1 MATNTIL
8 TPDMITKEALRI
20 LHEKLTFLSKVNK
33 QYDSSFAREGAKV
46 GSALRIRKPAR
57 FVTRN
62 GPTLDVQDFVETNT
76 TLTVEKQLGI
86 DVEFSSE
93 DLTMDLDSFSKQF
106 IEPAMAQLASEI
118 EADALTMIYNVGK
131 TVYNNTELVWKDTV
145 LAKARLDQ
153 QTTPKDN
160 NRCMLIGSLHQV
172 SVLDDTKG
180 LFQDSTK
187 ISQQYVEGNI
197 GQTAGAMW
205 AVSDL
210 MPNYET
216 GTAGTAGNDSV
227 ASTAAQGATTLSLTI
242 GNNETIKR
250 GQVFTVA
257 DCFEIHPETKKVYP
271 TLYQFTAIADATASG
286 AGAITVT
293 VRDSGS
299 DGLYT
304 TASAVKNERARA
316 NISRLPT
323 AADVVTFIGDAN
335 AVLPQSVTFHED
347 AFTFA
352 TADLVL
358 PKGTDMA
365 SREVMEGISMRLV
378 RDYDVQT
385 DQFPARFDVLYGYK
399 MLRDEYAARLVA
411 PFQ

>member
-1 MATNTIL
+1 
-8 TPDMITKEALRI
+8 
-20 LHEKLTFLSKVNK
+20 LTFLSKVNK
-33 QYDSSFAREGAKV
+33 QYDSSFAREGAKI

-187 ISQQYVEGNI
+187 ISQQYVQGNI

-216 GTAGTAGNDSV
+216 GTAGTAGGDAV

-242 GNNETIKR
+242 GANETIKR

-257 DCFEIHPETKKVYP
+257 DCFEVHPETKKVYP

-286 AGAITVT
+286 AGAVTVT

-316 NISRLPT
+316 NISKLPT
-323 AADVVTFIGDAN
+323 AADVVTFIGAPSS
-335 AVLPQSVTFHED
+335 VLPQSVTFHED

>member
-33 QYDSSFAREGAKV
+33 QYDSSFAREGAKI

-57 FVTRN
+57 FVTRS

-76 TLTVEKQLGI
+76 TLTVQKQLGI

-131 TVYNNTELVWKDTV
+131 VVYNNTELVWKDTV

-160 NRCMLIGSLHQV
+160 NRNMLIGSLHQV

-216 GTAGTAGNDSV
+216 GTAGTAGGDTV
-227 ASTAAQGATTLSLTI
+227 ANTAAQGAMTLDLTI
-242 GNNETIKR
+242 GANETILA

-257 DCFEIHPETKKVYP
+257 GCFEVHPETKKVYP
-271 TLYQFTAIADATASG
+271 TLYQFTAISDATASG
-286 AGAITVT
+286 LGAVTVT

-316 NISRLPT
+316 NISRLPQSSD
-323 AADVVTFIGDAN
+323 AVTFLGDPSS
-335 AVLPQSVTFHED
+335 VYPQSVTFHED

-378 RDYDVQT
+378 RDYDVNT

>member
-33 QYDSSFAREGAKV
+33 QYDSSFAREGAKI

-131 TVYNNTELVWKDTV
+131 TVYNDNELVWKDTV

-180 LFQDSTK
+180 FSKTAPKFPNNMLKETLDKPLVQCGLCLTSCLTTK
-187 ISQQYVEGNI
+187 L
-197 GQTAGAMW
+197 A
-205 AVSDL
+205 L
-210 MPNYET
+210 
-216 GTAGTAGNDSV
+216 
-227 ASTAAQGATTLSLTI
+227 
-242 GNNETIKR
+242 
-250 GQVFTVA
+250 
-257 DCFEIHPETKKVYP
+257 
-271 TLYQFTAIADATASG
+271 
-286 AGAITVT
+286 
-293 VRDSGS
+293 
-299 DGLYT
+299 
-304 TASAVKNERARA
+304 
-316 NISRLPT
+316 
-323 AADVVTFIGDAN
+323 
-335 AVLPQSVTFHED
+335 
-347 AFTFA
+347 
-352 TADLVL
+352 LV
-358 PKGTDMA
+358 
-365 SREVMEGISMRLV
+365 
-378 RDYDVQT
+378 
-385 DQFPARFDVLYGYK
+385 
-399 MLRDEYAARLVA
+399 
-411 PFQ
+411 